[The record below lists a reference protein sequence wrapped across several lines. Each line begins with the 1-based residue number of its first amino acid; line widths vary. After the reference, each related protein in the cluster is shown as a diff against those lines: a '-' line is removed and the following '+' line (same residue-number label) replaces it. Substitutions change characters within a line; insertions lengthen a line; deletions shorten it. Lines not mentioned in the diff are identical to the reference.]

1 MIYKGDYIVNW
12 CPRCHTAISDIEV
25 EHEDTAGKLWYIK
38 YPLEGSD
45 EYPVVATTRPETMLG
60 DSGVAVHPEDSRY
73 QHLVGRKVVL
83 PLMNRIIPVIAHKV
97 MSIASSETGAVKVTP
112 GS

>member
-45 EYPVVATTRPETMLG
+45 EYLVVATTRPETMLG
-60 DSGVAVHPEDSRY
+60 DSG
-73 QHLVGRKVVL
+73 GRC
-83 PLMNRIIPVIAHKV
+83 IPKTAAI
-97 MSIASSETGAVKVTP
+97 STWWGARWYCR
-112 GS
+112 